1 MKRALPIL
9 FLVLAMTGCSERQE
23 EGVYVELS
31 LENKENLN
39 SYVLFNPNI
48 KTIEECEA
56 TIERAVPSIMANA
69 PKEVPRDSRVTGWK
83 CSLTDP
89 RKDNKELTSS

>member
-1 MKRALPIL
+1 MNKILPIL
-9 FLVLAMTGCSERQE
+9 LLVFALVSCSKQQE

-56 TIERAVPSIMANA
+56 SIEGAVPSIMANA
-69 PKEVPRDSRVTGWK
+69 PKGVPGDSRVTGWT
-83 CSLTDP
+83 CTLTDP
-89 RKDNKELTSS
+89 RKDDK

>member
-1 MKRALPIL
+1 MTKVLPIL
-9 FLVLAMTGCSERQE
+9 FLVFALVSCSKQQE

-56 TIERAVPSIMANA
+56 SIEGAVPSIMANA
-69 PKEVPRDSRVTGWK
+69 PKGIPRDSTVTGWK

-89 RKDNKELTSS
+89 RKDYKKLKSS